1 LSTARGVNATKARAP
16 APPISVADRAS
27 RPLESQPVTDPL
39 LAPLTEDLDR
49 LGLALDGATLATFER
64 YFELIVEWNERAGIT
79 SISDPAEAQHRHFG
93 ESLALL
99 QALRAAGVLPTGEPI
114 RIADLGPGGGFPGI
128 PMRIAEPAL
137 ELVLVESNQKRADFL
152 RLAVGVLDLDGVE
165 VVAQRIE
172 DAGRNPALRASFDVV
187 VARALAAMPVLVEYA
202 LPLLRE
208 GGVLAAPKGSRAIDE
223 RSEAGGAIEALGGV
237 ALDPLPLSVA
247 TDAPPQTVLLV
258 RRSGVLD
265 ERYPRRAGMPSKRP
279 LT

>member
-1 LSTARGVNATKARAP
+1 M
-16 APPISVADRAS
+16 
-27 RPLESQPVTDPL
+27 TDPL
-39 LAPLTEDLDR
+39 LAPLQEDLDR
-49 LGLALDGATLATFER
+49 LGLALDSAALDTFER
-64 YFELIVEWNERAGIT
+64 YFDLIVEWNERAGIT

-99 QALRAAGVLPTGEPI
+99 QALRAAGVLPVSEPL

-152 RLAVGVLDLDGVE
+152 RLAVAELGLDGVE

-208 GGVLAAPKGSRAIDE
+208 GGVLAAPKGSRATDE
-223 RSEAGGAIEALGGV
+223 LSEAATAIEALRGE
-237 ALDPLPLSVA
+237 ALVPLQLSVGA
-247 TDAPPQTVLLV
+247 DAPPQTVLLV

-265 ERYPRRAGMPSKRP
+265 DRYPRRAGMPSKRP

>member
-1 LSTARGVNATKARAP
+1 M
-16 APPISVADRAS
+16 
-27 RPLESQPVTDPL
+27 TDSP
-39 LAPLTEDLDR
+39 LAPLTEDLNR
-49 LGLALDGATLATFER
+49 LSLTLDDDALATFGR
-64 YFELIVEWNERAGIT
+64 YLDLIFKWNERAGIT

-99 QALRAAGVLPTGEPI
+99 QALRAAGVLPVGKAA

-152 RLAVGVLDLDGVE
+152 RLAVAELGLDGVE

-208 GGVLAAPKGSRAIDE
+208 GGVLAAPKGSRATDE
-223 RSEAGGAIEALGGV
+223 LSEAATAIEALRGE
-237 ALDPLPLSVA
+237 ALVPLQLSVGA
-247 TDAPPQTVLLV
+247 DAPPQTVLLV

-265 ERYPRRAGMPSKRP
+265 DRYPRRAGMPSKRP

>member
-1 LSTARGVNATKARAP
+1 MTDS
-16 APPISVADRAS
+16 PPS
-27 RPLESQPVTDPL
+27 
-39 LAPLTEDLDR
+39 PLTEDLAR
-49 LGLALDGATLATFER
+49 LGLALDQAALATFER
-64 YFELIVEWNERAGIT
+64 YLDLIFEWNERAGIT

-99 QALRAAGVLPTGEPI
+99 QALRVAEILRPGEPV
-114 RIADLGPGGGFPGI
+114 RMADLGPGGGFPGV

-152 RLAVGVLDLDGVE
+152 RLAVDELNLDGVE

-172 DAGRNPALRASFDVV
+172 DAGRNPVLRASFDVV

-208 GGVLAAPKGSRAIDE
+208 GGVLAAPKGSRALDE
-223 RSEAGGAIEALGGV
+223 LAEATAAIEALGGV
-237 ALDPLPLSVA
+237 ALDPLQLSVA

-258 RRSGVLD
+258 RRSGPLD